1 MAAIKIGNYY
11 ITKNDPRFLLRE
23 IEDLWEVGKKSNRRV
38 KRLIEIEYILNGLY
52 CDKEVARLREENS
65 NLRKRLI
72 NEGIDIYEE
81 S

>member
-1 MAAIKIGNYY
+1 MNRDLIEFYESEQKRIQ
-11 ITKNDPRFLLRE
+11 KE
-23 IEDLWEVGKKSNRRV
+23 IEELWEVGKKSNRRV

-52 CDKEVARLREENS
+52 YDKEVARLREENS

>member
-1 MAAIKIGNYY
+1 MNRDLIEFYESEQKRIQ
-11 ITKNDPRFLLRE
+11 KE
-23 IEDLWEVGKKSNRRV
+23 IEELWKVGKKSNRRV

-81 S
+81 I